1 MTDNR
6 LPDYYKIRAN
16 GNPHPE
22 NVIQG
27 ANYRFTVITE
37 RLIRMEY
44 AADGVFED
52 RPTQT
57 VWNRDL
63 GKAEFKTIEKNGEL
77 HLYTKY
83 LELHYTKTAFARNS
97 LWIDLLGAYSN
108 HDGTWHY
115 GEAPKDLKGT
125 CRTLDKVNGAAELE
139 AGLVARNGYSLTD
152 DSKSLVIKESGWIE
166 PRKPEVI
173 DIYYWGYG
181 HDYEGCVRDFYRI
194 TGAPPMLPRY
204 AFGNWWSRYHAY
216 TQDEYLELM
225 DRFKQED
232 IPFSVAVIDMDWHIT
247 KVAPEYGRGWTGYTW
262 NEELFP
268 DHVKFLTELHQR
280 GLKASLCLHPADG
293 VKAFE
298 KPYKAMAEELDID
311 FETKEPIPF
320 DITDKNFMLAYFR
333 HLHHPLE
340 QEGVDFW
347 WIDWQSGGVTK
358 IDGLD
363 PLWMLNHY
371 HTLDIGRNGK
381 RPLIFSRYSGPGSHR
396 YPVGFSGDTH
406 ITWDSLR
413 FQPYFTANST
423 NIGYIFWS
431 HDIGG
436 HMQGYRDDQ
445 LAARWVQL
453 GTFSPINRLH
463 SSNSPFTGKEP
474 WKYGR
479 DAEHSMKKMLKLR
492 HALIPYL
499 YTMNYLAYKELLPM
513 IRPMYYSIPEE
524 KEAYEVPGQFWFG
537 TELIVCP
544 ITSPNDA
551 STLRGTVT
559 AWLPEGGF
567 YDFETGDYYSGKRLI
582 PLHRKLDET
591 AVLAREGAIIPL
603 SSQNSGD
610 NSVNNPEA
618 LDVLI
623 FPGQNGEFKLYEDEG
638 SDTSYMENNHFI
650 TAISTEWGKQ
660 VVIKLSSSG
669 NKDLVPAER
678 KYRFLLRGC
687 RSVDSQNVKVFCNQ
701 SPMEAFI
708 SYDMNTH
715 TLEIEVP
722 ETSAEASLEIRIEE
736 SGLAYKNEDIKERL
750 IAFLHEA
757 QMNYNDKESL
767 FHVLTEQEDL
777 AKLASALMAMELDA
791 AVKDVMMEYVSIS

>member
-1 MTDNR
+1 MTDR
-6 LPDYYKIRAN
+6 TLPDYYKIRTN
-16 GNPHPE
+16 GKAYPE

-44 AADGVFED
+44 AADGIFED

-63 GKAEFKTIEKNGEL
+63 GKAEFKVIEKSGEL
-77 HLYTKY
+77 HIYTGY
-83 LELHYTKTAFARNS
+83 LELHYTKKPFAKNS
-97 LWIDLLGAYSN
+97 LWIDILGAYSN

-125 CRTLDKVNGAAELE
+125 YRTLDKINGAVELDS
-139 AGLVARNGYSLTD
+139 GLVARNGYSLMD
-152 DSKSLVIKESGWIE
+152 DSNSLLIEEEGWIE
-166 PRKPEVI
+166 PRKPGAI

-181 HDYEGCVRDFYRI
+181 HDYEGCIRDFYRI

-204 AFGNWWSRYHAY
+204 AFGNWWSRYHDY
-216 TQDEYLELM
+216 TQEEYLELM

-262 NEELFP
+262 NQELFP
-268 DHVKFLTELHQR
+268 DHVGFLEELHQR
-280 GLKASLCLHPADG
+280 GLKDSLCLHPADG

-298 KPYKAMAEELDID
+298 KPYKAMAEELNVDYEAKD
-311 FETKEPIPF
+311 PIPF
-320 DITDKNFMLAYFR
+320 DITDKDFMLAYFR

-340 QEGVDFW
+340 EEGVDFW

-406 ITWDSLR
+406 ITWESLQ

-423 NIGYIFWS
+423 NMGYIFWS

-453 GTFSPINRLH
+453 GVFSPVNRLH

-479 DAEHSMKKMLKLR
+479 DAEYSMKKMLKLR

-499 YTMNYLAYKELLPM
+499 YTMNYQAYKDLLPM
-513 IRPMYYSIPEE
+513 IRPMYYSDPEE
-524 KEAYEVPGQFWFG
+524 KAAYEVPGQFWFG

-544 ITSPNDA
+544 ITSPDDA
-551 STLRGTVT
+551 NTFRGTVN
-559 AWLPEGGF
+559 AWLPEGGY
-567 YDFETGDYYSGKRLI
+567 YDFETGDYYCGKRLI

-603 SSQNSGD
+603 ARQRSGD
-610 NSVNNPEA
+610 NSISSPEE
-618 LDVLI
+618 LDILI
-623 FPGQNGEFKLYEDEG
+623 FPGQNREFKLYEDEG
-638 SDTSYMENNHFI
+638 LDTSYMEDNHFI
-650 TAISTEWGKQ
+650 TVISSEWGDEA
-660 VVIKLSSSG
+660 VIRLSASG
-669 NKDLVPAER
+669 NKNFVPRER
-678 KYRFLLRGC
+678 RYRILLRGC
-687 RSVDSQNVKVFCNQ
+687 RHIDSQKIKVFCGQN
-701 SPMEAFI
+701 SVESMI
-708 SYDMNTH
+708 SYDRNTH
-715 TLEIEVP
+715 TLEIEMP
-722 ETSAEASLEIRIEE
+722 WASADASYEIHIEGSE
-736 SGLAYKNEDIKERL
+736 LAYRNEDIKERL

-757 QMNYNDKESL
+757 QMNYDDKESL
-767 FHVLTEQEDL
+767 YQVLLEQEDL
-777 AKLASALMAMELDA
+777 RKLASVLMAMDLDLS
-791 AVKDVMMEYVSIS
+791 VKDVMMEYITIS